1 MIKRL
6 FEYIGISIFAL
17 IQIVVAIA
25 GLIFVLW
32 FNYSCFVAPVV
43 SVVNQIIDYSD
54 EDIKEY
60 NEENKDSFMY
70 RDGEE
75 IIEIPTPEGYTK
87 VIDDSFKIRSF
98 KGEFLRQGQENL
110 QFYVKEDQYQ
120 ILLDSDTRED
130 YLYDAIVL
138 QKSTAIEEMGAVTKG
153 LFDDMFKL
161 LTKGT
166 INHQK
171 MMYLDLLST
180 IEDAEIEKPKV
191 EVKLKEPIR
200 VNENFF
206 YQSVE
211 IIMEKDSKMS
221 SSNCVTGMLFVNDCF
236 VSYRIENEGFN
247 KLSTLED
254 IAVQWAKI
262 IYEEND

>member
-1 MIKRL
+1 MMNKW
-6 FEYIGISIFAL
+6 FEKIGISFLVL
-17 IQIVVAIA
+17 INIVVGIA

-32 FNYSCFVAPVV
+32 FNYSCFVAPVI
-43 SVVNQIIDYSD
+43 SVVNQIIEYSD

-75 IIEIPTPEGYTK
+75 IITIPTPEGYTK
-87 VIDDSFKIRSF
+87 LVDDSFKIRSF
-98 KGEFLRQGQENL
+98 KGEFLRQDQKNL
-110 QFYVKEDQYQ
+110 QFYVKEDQYH
-120 ILLDSDTRED
+120 ILLDSDKKED

-138 QKSTAIEEMGAVTKG
+138 QKSTTIDEMGAVTKG
-153 LFDDMFKL
+153 LFDDLFKL

-166 INHQK
+166 LNHQK

-180 IEDAEIEKPKV
+180 IEDTEIEKPKL

-200 VNENFF
+200 VKENFF

-221 SSNCVTGMLFVNDCF
+221 SSNSVTGMLFVNDCF

-254 IAVQWAKI
+254 IAVQWAEM